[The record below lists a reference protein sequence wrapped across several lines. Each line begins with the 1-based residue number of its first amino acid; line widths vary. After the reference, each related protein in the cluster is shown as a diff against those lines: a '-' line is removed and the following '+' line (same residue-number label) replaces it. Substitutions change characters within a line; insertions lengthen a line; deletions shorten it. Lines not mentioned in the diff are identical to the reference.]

1 MDTTPPVILS
11 FAPHDPAGRS
21 GLQAI
26 AEVIASLGGHCAS
39 VATALC
45 ASSSSDEREL
55 VAIDSNLLIQQARSV
70 LEDMPVAAIYVSY
83 AGSVANLEAIHS
95 ILEDYPQIPVIS
107 AAALQYWDNNSQAI
121 ADYPNACSELLIPAS
136 KLLICDNTQT
146 SVLTSHAPITEGLIH
161 QLFACNCEYVL
172 SYQCSKSSRSFEYTL
187 YDEDTILSTYNW
199 QAGCCQP
206 QSPAVEDILSA
217 AIAAYIAHGSS
228 IETATQEGLKFA
240 SQAAVNARRIGFDTP
255 IPNRFFWAEAI
266 NAKR

>member
-1 MDTTPPVILS
+1 MDTTPPVILT

-45 ASSSSDEREL
+45 ANSSSEAREL
-55 VAIDSNLLIQQARSV
+55 IPVDSNLLIQQARSV

-83 AGSVANLEAIHS
+83 AGSVTNLEAIHS
-95 ILEDYPQIPVIS
+95 ILEDYPQTPVITS
-107 AAALQYWDNNSQAI
+107 AALQYWDNNSQAI
-121 ADYPNACSELLIPAS
+121 ADYPSACFDLLLPAS
-136 KLLICDNTQT
+136 KLLVCDNTQT
-146 SVLTSHAPITEGLIH
+146 SLLTSHAPITEGLIH
-161 QLFACNCEYVL
+161 RLFACNCEYVL
-172 SYQCSKSSRSFEYTL
+172 SYQCSQSSRSFEYTL
-187 YDEDTILSTYNW
+187 YDDETILSTFNW

-206 QSPAVEDILSA
+206 QSSAVEDIVAA
-217 AIAAYIAHGSS
+217 AISTYVGHGSS

-240 SQAAVNARRIGFDTP
+240 SQAAASARRIGFDIP
-255 IPNRFFWAEAI
+255 IPNRFFWSEAI